1 MRKTLF
7 ILALMLSLIAGPLI
21 PAPAFSAVTA
31 AGSLPANIT
40 AIATDGTYNFIGTG
54 TGKIYKQTVADSTIS
69 TTLVGQVTGKITS
82 LTIVGTSLYVTT
94 SAGKIYYVASA
105 TTGVTFTLGAIT
117 DNLIV
122 NADINSAAAIDASKI
137 GGGGVSTTEFDYLG
151 TVTSDVQTQ
160 IDSKQAT
167 VTEGSLT
174 DSVIVSADIKD
185 NTIAKADLLESAFA
199 VTVLDNVAGPTAAQ
213 SYGSRNVVNA
223 AITVTLPTAVAG
235 MSMCVVDVSGSADDV
250 IIDVQGT
257 DTIALLGAEDTAGDG
272 ITNASGAS
280 LGDFACVFAR
290 TANKWVVMQRQGTWA
305 QQ

>member
-7 ILALMLSLIAGPLI
+7 ILVLMLSLIAGPLI

-31 AGSLPANIT
+31 AGSVPADIT
-40 AIATDGTYNFIGTG
+40 AIVTDGTYNFIGTG
-54 TGKIYKQTVADSTIS
+54 NGKIYKQTVSGGAIS
-69 TTLVGQVTGKITS
+69 ATLVGTVAERITG
-82 LTIVGTSLYVTT
+82 LQIVGTSLYVTT
-94 SAGKIYYVASA
+94 SAGKVYYIASA
-105 TTGVTFTLGAIT
+105 STGVTFTQAAVT

-151 TVTSDVQTQ
+151 AVTSNVQTQ
-160 IDSKQAT
+160 INSKQAT

-185 NTIAKADLLESAFA
+185 NTVAKADLLESTFA
-199 VTVLDNVAGPTAAQ
+199 VTVLDNVAGPAAAQ
-213 SYGSRNVVNA
+213 MYNSLNVVNE

-235 MSMCVVDVSGSADDV
+235 MSGCVLDRGSAHDVIVDVQSG
-250 IIDVQGT
+250 
-257 DTIALLGAEDTAGDG
+257 DTITLLGAVDTAGDG
-272 ITNASGAS
+272 ITNASGSSA
-280 LGDFACVFAR
+280 GDYVCVVAMSAG
-290 TANKWVVMQRQGTWA
+290 TWVVMSRQGTWA

>member
-137 GGGGVSTTEFDYLG
+137 GGGGGSTTEFDYLG
-151 TVTSDVQTQ
+151 TVTSDVQTHRRR
-160 IDSKQAT
+160 SR
-167 VTEGSLT
+167 
-174 DSVIVSADIKD
+174 
-185 NTIAKADLLESAFA
+185 KAL
-199 VTVLDNVAGPTAAQ
+199 
-213 SYGSRNVVNA
+213 
-223 AITVTLPTAVAG
+223 
-235 MSMCVVDVSGSADDV
+235 
-250 IIDVQGT
+250 
-257 DTIALLGAEDTAGDG
+257 
-272 ITNASGAS
+272 
-280 LGDFACVFAR
+280 
-290 TANKWVVMQRQGTWA
+290 
-305 QQ
+305 